1 MNLLYKKNDVVEGI
15 VTNVTSYGAF
25 VLIDTHTSG
34 LIHISEVTSGFVNDI
49 HHFLSTGQRVY
60 CRVLSVDEDRNQLK
74 LSLKHV
80 SKKTSPR
87 TQRRERVLMNKKSLV
102 PSSTIG
108 FKSLKEKMP
117 EWIKEKQNVEA

>member
-49 HHFLSTGQRVY
+49 HQFLSTGQRVY

>member
-49 HHFLSTGQRVY
+49 HQFLSTGQRVY

-80 SKKTSPR
+80 SKK
-87 TQRRERVLMNKKSLV
+87 QVLEPNEE
-102 PSSTIG
+102 
-108 FKSLKEKMP
+108 KEC
-117 EWIKEKQNVEA
+117 